1 MFFYIFLKLTFNTND
16 IKKISSSKRKEDIM
30 EI

>member
-1 MFFYIFLKLTFNTND
+1 MFFYIFLKLISNTND
-16 IKKISSSKRKEDIM
+16 IKKVSSSKRKEDIM